1 MWPWVIVTVWLFL
14 IWPVSSFNLW
24 PFIECFSI
32 ISLFFCRYD
41 YFWFINNNLL
51 LGFII
56 YISFLMLKILN
67 VVVIR
72 WFELLIGSYRSILG
86 NIQEARHK
94 TLKFP
99 RKQNRRISTK
109 SSSKTKPRNFPWN
122 FHKKVPA
129 FTKSLASE
137 QSRDIT
143 FAALV
148 PWFQIQTLTHTLTL
162 TNTPNHTITLTR
174 FQTLT
179 QPRNEAFCPV

>member
-1 MWPWVIVTVWLFL
+1 MCSVPNCLLHYLTKLFLTTLVHSFIWPWVIVTVWLFL

-72 WFELLIGSYRSILG
+72 WFELLIGSYLSILG

-99 RKQNRRISTK
+99 RKQNRRISQ
-109 SSSKTKPRNFPWN
+109 
-122 FHKKVPA
+122 KVPQRLKRGI
-129 FTKSLASE
+129 FRGIS
-137 QSRDIT
+137 
-143 FAALV
+143 
-148 PWFQIQTLTHTLTL
+148 
-162 TNTPNHTITLTR
+162 TIVSAELPVEIPR
-174 FQTLT
+174 FFIGLLG
-179 QPRNEAFCPV
+179 CLS